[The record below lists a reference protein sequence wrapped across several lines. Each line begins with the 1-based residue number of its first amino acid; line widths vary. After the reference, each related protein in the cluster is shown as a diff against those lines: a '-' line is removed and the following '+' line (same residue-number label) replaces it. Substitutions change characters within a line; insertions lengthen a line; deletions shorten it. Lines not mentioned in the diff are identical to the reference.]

1 MKFLKIIILLL
12 FTATGTFAQ
21 SEDLLLKTTLKPEIW
36 VIVAEIE
43 KRTHGEI
50 NTAFAEPESGEL
62 GSSFISDDGTAYLRV
77 DEQLRDSPELAAVIA
92 HELFHLQLRVHG
104 FPVFLFSPTIKTAK
118 GRAQDVEQS
127 NVNDLTSAIEH
138 LIFKPEM
145 QRLGLYNQIKLA
157 GATAKQARKN
167 RGKIESQADALNYA
181 RAILEYNDDEAVE
194 EVRKIYV
201 ENKWSRSLKDGK
213 AIADIIS
220 QTNSQSPDE
229 VEKTFLRCLTVLYAA
244 PKSTF
249 VFRLTPDQSIKTYRR
264 MIINMARKISQKGLA
279 ARKFFNHAR

>member
-1 MKFLKIIILLL
+1 MKIFKIIILFSL
-12 FTATGTFAQ
+12 FASGVFAQ
-21 SEDLLLKTTLKPEIW
+21 SSDLFLGTKLKPE
-36 VIVAEIE
+36 VRAIVSEIE
-43 KRTHGEI
+43 RKTGGEI
-50 NTAFAEPESGEL
+50 DAPFAEPENGEL

-92 HELFHLQLRVHG
+92 HELFHLQLRVQG

-157 GATAKQARKN
+157 GATAEQARTN

-181 RAILEYNDDEAVE
+181 RAILEYENAADIE

-201 ENKWSRSLKDGK
+201 ENKWTRSMRDGK

-220 QTNSQSPDE
+220 QTNSQSPE
-229 VEKTFLRCLTVLYAA
+229 QVEKTFLRCLTVLYAA
-244 PKSTF
+244 PKSPF
-249 VFRLTPDQSIKTYRR
+249 VFTLTLDKSVKTYRQ
-264 MIINMARKISQKGLA
+264 MIINA
-279 ARKFFNHAR
+279 ARKNSR